1 MIFRVEAR
9 QKLQTLCNK
18 NPSLDVFF
26 LKTAEKWKTESMS
39 SIYEVNS
46 LTNEL
51 MSEQDRNKHKP
62 ENSDLSGL
70 YRNIVI
76 VVTGTA

>member
-1 MIFRVEAR
+1 M
-9 QKLQTLCNK
+9 KST
-18 NPSLDVFF
+18 
-26 LKTAEKWKTESMS
+26 
-39 SIYEVNS
+39 